1 MKKIITVFVLSIFL
15 SSCLVV
21 DTKGKKL
28 GKHDNG
34 LHKGHHKGKGKG
46 NK

>member
-15 SSCLVV
+15 SSCLVIE
-21 DTKGKKL
+21 TKGKKP
-28 GKHDNG
+28 KHDNG

-46 NK
+46 NKE